1 MNNKVEIFSG
11 TGGVGKTTLAASR
24 ALFLADQGKKILL
37 ITIDPSKRLKQVLNI
52 EDKSSGETV
61 GVSWDFKHQDGSL
74 DAMLMNPE
82 KTISRIAH
90 ISKIADFKE
99 NRIVKILARPNG
111 GLNEILSLV
120 DLKLKLDEDKYDII
134 ILDTPPGS
142 HFLDF
147 LDSAEKIESF
157 FDKKFIEVFKFISDR
172 ESVKNKSR
180 FALKLISTGV
190 NKLIGYLEKVTGAS
204 FVVDFVEAISVIYK
218 TKDIFLGSLELKNNL
233 KDSRFASWYLVT
245 STDQNKTAEALDLFK
260 SAKLFFGQDATVLL
274 NKCIAKDVRDWQTSS
289 IAQEKFK
296 ESILS
301 KEVALSKA
309 IANEF
314 QNIRKFSEVIDNSPK
329 NHILEL
335 QNQWK

>member
-24 ALFLADQGKKILL
+24 ALYLADQGKKILL
-37 ITIDPSKRLKQVLNI
+37 ITIDPSKRLKQVLSI
-52 EDKSSGETV
+52 EDQSSGETV
-61 GVSWDFKHQDGSL
+61 NVSWDFKNQDASL
-74 DAMLMNPE
+74 DAMLMNPQ
-82 KTISRIAH
+82 KTIARIAKLSQ
-90 ISKIADFKE
+90 IDDFKD

-120 DLKLKLDEDKYDII
+120 ELKLKLDEDNYDII

-147 LDSAEKIESF
+147 LESSEKIESF

-218 TKDIFLGSLELKNNL
+218 TKDIFLGSLELKNKL
-233 KDSRFASWYLVT
+233 KDSNYASWFLVT
-245 STDQNKTAEALDLFK
+245 STDQNKTTEALDLFK

-274 NKCIAKDVRDWQTSS
+274 NKCIAEDVKNWKTSS
-289 IAQEKFK
+289 SEQEDFK
-296 ESILS
+296 TSILD
-301 KEVALSKA
+301 KEIILSKA
-309 IANEF
+309 ISSEF
-314 QNIRKFSEVIDNSPK
+314 KNIRNFSEVIDNSPK
-329 NHILEL
+329 NHIIQL

>member
-24 ALFLADQGKKILL
+24 ALYLADQGKKILL
-37 ITIDPSKRLKQVLNI
+37 ITIDPSKRLKQVLSI
-52 EDKSSGETV
+52 EDQSSGETV
-61 GVSWDFKHQDGSL
+61 KVSWDFKNQDASL
-74 DAMLMNPE
+74 DAMLMNPQ
-82 KTISRIAH
+82 KTIARIARLSQ
-90 ISKIADFKE
+90 IDDFKD

-120 DLKLKLDEDKYDII
+120 ELKLKLDEDNYDII

-147 LDSAEKIESF
+147 LESSEKIESF
-157 FDKKFIEVFKFISDR
+157 FDKKFIEVFKYISDR

-218 TKDIFLGSLELKNNL
+218 TKDIFLGSLELKNKL
-233 KDSRFASWYLVT
+233 KDSNYASWFLVT
-245 STDQNKTAEALDLFK
+245 STDQNKTTEALDLFK

-274 NKCIAKDVRDWQTSS
+274 NKCISDDVKEWQTSS
-289 IAQEKFK
+289 DEQEIFK
-296 ESILS
+296 KSILD
-301 KEVALSKA
+301 KETKLAKA
-309 IANEF
+309 ISSEF
-314 QNIRKFSEVIDNSPK
+314 KNIKNFSEIIDNSPK
-329 NHILEL
+329 HHIIQLK
-335 QNQWK
+335 NQWN

>member
-11 TGGVGKTTLAASR
+11 TGGVGKTTLAAAR
-24 ALFLADQGKKILL
+24 ALYLADQGNKILL

-52 EDKSSGETV
+52 EDQSSGETV
-61 GVSWDFKHQDGSL
+61 KVSWDFEHQNASL

-82 KTISRIAH
+82 KTIARIANL
-90 ISKIADFKE
+90 SKIDDFKD

-120 DLKLKLDEDKYDII
+120 ELKLKLDENQYDII

-147 LDSAEKIESF
+147 LESSEKIESF
-157 FDKKFIEVFKFISDR
+157 FDKKFVEVFKFISDR

-204 FVVDFVEAISVIYK
+204 FVVDFVESISVIYK
-218 TKDIFLGSLELKNNL
+218 TKDIFLGSLELKNKL
-233 KDSRFASWYLVT
+233 KDSKYASWFLVT
-245 STDQNKTAEALDLFK
+245 STDQNKTTEALDLFK

-274 NKCIAKDVRDWQTSS
+274 NKCISDDVKNWKTSTIEQEHFKAS
-289 IAQEKFK
+289 ILDKETNLSTAISNEFKNVRYFK
-296 ESILS
+296 EI
-301 KEVALSKA
+301 
-309 IANEF
+309 
-314 QNIRKFSEVIDNSPK
+314 IDNSPK
-329 NHILEL
+329 NHIIQLK
-335 QNQWK
+335 NQWN